1 MVTAR
6 VWHRLALSLMLLSL
20 FVARPLGAQRPA
32 QDATGVQA
40 TREELQS
47 ALQMSEDAARSL
59 AYSPKLRE
67 RARQRAAALRT
78 RLQQG
83 DFRSGDPIM
92 LMVEDQPTL
101 TDTFVVASDRTVSL
115 PTIGKVP
122 LFGVLRSELEP
133 HLTENIARY
142 IRDPIVTAGTFM
154 RLSVAGGVGQPGF
167 YLMSPNMPLTDA
179 LMVSGLTETSKVE
192 EIEIVRQGR
201 RLLGGAELQLAIWEG
216 STLEELGIRSGDQ
229 ILVPTRPALGFSPVQ
244 LVRNLSLIST
254 FLFALNRIF

>member
-6 VWHRLALSLMLLSL
+6 VWHRLALSLMVL
-20 FVARPLGAQRPA
+20 FLVVARPLGAQRPA
-32 QDATGVQA
+32 QDATGVNA
-40 TREELQS
+40 TREALES

-59 AYSPKLRE
+59 AYSQELRE

-83 DFRSGDPIM
+83 DFRPGDPIM

-101 TDTFVVASDRTVSL
+101 TDTFVVASDRTISL

-142 IRDPIVTAGTFM
+142 VRDPIVTASSFM
-154 RLSVAGGVGQPGF
+154 RLSVSGGVGRPGF
-167 YLMSPNMPLTDA
+167 FLMAPSMPLPDA
-179 LMVSGLTETSKVE
+179 LMVPGLTATSKVE
-192 EIEIVRQGR
+192 EIEIVRQGQ
-201 RLLGGAELQLAIWEG
+201 RLLGGAELQLAISEG

-229 ILVPTRPALGFSPVQ
+229 ILVPTRPALGFSQGQ
-244 LVRNLSLIST
+244 LLRNLSLFSGLI
-254 FLFALNRIF
+254 FALGRIF